1 MMFCT
6 CIGIFINQLVLCI
19 NKYLKNESSI
29 EVLMERYSTPKKSF
43 LYLIQLVTKIHDFST
58 QWAEIPTLSIC
69 PSFDSAFK
77 RTVLNETFGLLPD
90 NVRNFSFPPQVQS
103 VQFYEKVTHS
113 ITDLIQQITIKTK
126 EHYPGHD
133 SLYIDL
139 KFNDSGIVF
148 PDTLEIKPERWFKKM
163 AWHKFGYCF
172 SFEMPPEIK
181 KLNVRSYKICRVQR
195 YI

>member
-1 MMFCT
+1 M
-6 CIGIFINQLVLCI
+6 
-19 NKYLKNESSI
+19 
-29 EVLMERYSTPKKSF
+29 
-43 LYLIQLVTKIHDFST
+43 IQLITYDSST

-77 RTVLNETFGLLPD
+77 KTVLNKTFGLLPD

-103 VQFYEKVTHS
+103 VQFYEKVTHN

-126 EHYPGHD
+126 ELYAGHD

-148 PDTLEIKPERWFKKM
+148 PNTLEIKPEKWFKKM
-163 AWHKFGYCF
+163 ACHKFGYCI

-181 KLNVRSYKICRVQR
+181 KLNVRSYRICSIQR